1 MKIKDSLKLRTFD
14 ELTATLESVRT
25 IKDWY
30 NSHKEDRGWINSVY
44 IDRRLSP
51 MAIYLTPSS
60 LDTIIAVL
68 ESEIAKLDGV
78 GE

>member
-1 MKIKDSLKLRTFD
+1 MKIKDLLKLRTFD

-25 IKDWY
+25 IKDWFDE
-30 NSHKEDRGWINSVY
+30 HKDDTGRVSSVY

-60 LDTIIAVL
+60 LDTIIVAL
-68 ESEIAKLDGV
+68 EAEIAKLDGV

>member
-1 MKIKDSLKLRTFD
+1 MKIKDLLKLRTFD

-25 IKDWY
+25 IKDWL
-30 NSHKEDRGWINSVY
+30 NSHKEDRGWVSSVY

-60 LDTIIAVL
+60 LDTIIAAL
-68 ESEIAKLDGV
+68 EAEIAKLDGD

>member
-1 MKIKDSLKLRTFD
+1 MKIKDLLKLRTFD
-14 ELTATLESVRT
+14 ELTATLESVRI
-25 IKDWY
+25 IKDWF
-30 NSHKEDRGWINSVY
+30 NEHKEDRGWVNSVY

-60 LDTIIAVL
+60 LDTIIAAL
-68 ESEIAKLDGV
+68 EAEIAKLDGD

>member
-1 MKIKDSLKLRTFD
+1 MKIKDLLKLRTFD

-25 IKDWY
+25 IKDWF
-30 NSHKEDRGWINSVY
+30 NEHKDDRGWVNSVY

-60 LDTIIAVL
+60 LDTIIAAL
-68 ESEIAKLDGV
+68 EAEIAKLDGD

>member
-1 MKIKDSLKLRTFD
+1 MKIKDLLKLRTFD

-25 IKDWY
+25 IKDWF
-30 NSHKEDRGWINSVY
+30 NEHKEDKGWVNAVY

-60 LDTIIAVL
+60 LDTIIAAL
-68 ESEIAKLDGV
+68 EAEIAKLDGA

>member
-1 MKIKDSLKLRTFD
+1 MKIKDLLKLRTFD

-25 IKDWY
+25 IKDWF
-30 NSHKEDRGWINSVY
+30 NEHKDDKGWANSVY

-60 LDTIIAVL
+60 LDAIIAAL
-68 ESEIAKLDGV
+68 EAEIAKLDGG

>member
-1 MKIKDSLKLRTFD
+1 MKIKDLLKLRTFD

-25 IKDWY
+25 IKDWFDE
-30 NSHKEDRGWINSVY
+30 HKEDRGWFNSVY

-60 LDTIIAVL
+60 LDTIIAAL
-68 ESEIAKLDGV
+68 EAEIAKLDGD